1 MLVKKY
7 REKSKI
13 IGINNMFKKG
23 ELKVHKWKKPQKMFV
38 FSLFF
43 LQINHKKRQY
53 YDVFHDIYDTLIFES
68 LFLIKLLCNKNIF

>member
-1 MLVKKY
+1 MLVKEY
-7 REKSKI
+7 REKSKT

-23 ELKVHKWKKPQKMFV
+23 ELRVHKWKKSKNVRV
-38 FSLFF
+38 FSIF